1 MINKKFLEE
10 SDGLSDDCFEKKL
23 KNIIMQQTEK
33 PTSRGDEI
41 LEELSEINDEA
52 IVLEPRSTFNRAII
66 GSDVNCRLVYS
77 VTKIIRA
84 LMDEDGMSEQEAL
97 EWFEFNTLGT
107 FNGMEDKNKPIFM
120 YDEFIF

>member
-1 MINKKFLEE
+1 MIDKKFIDE
-10 SDGLSDDCFEKKL
+10 SENLSDDCFEEKLVNKIMKKGVEL
-23 KNIIMQQTEK
+23 TE
-33 PTSRGDEI
+33 GDQI
-41 LEELSEINDEA
+41 LEELSDINEEA

-66 GSDVNCRLVYS
+66 GSDTNCRIVYS

-84 LMDEDGMSEQEAL
+84 LMDEDDMSEEEAL

>member
-1 MINKKFLEE
+1 
-10 SDGLSDDCFEKKL
+10 
-23 KNIIMQQTEK
+23 MQNEITE
-33 PTSRGDEI
+33 GDQI
-41 LEELSEINDEA
+41 LEELSEINEEA
-52 IVLEPRSTFNRAII
+52 IVLEPQSTFNRAIV
-66 GSDVNCRLVYS
+66 GSDTSNRLVYS

-84 LMDEDGMSEQEAL
+84 LMDEDDMDEQEAL